1 MNPEQRK
8 ARIEKLYQDEF
19 DFREAM
25 KPFHKAE
32 MRETIVLYCFGN
44 AARSDRYRL
53 RNGAGSIRLRRDD
66 NRWDVS

>member
-32 MRETIVLYCFGN
+32 MRETIVLFALGMLL
-44 AARSDRYRL
+44 AAIAIAFAMVLVRF
-53 RNGAGSIRLRRDD
+53 
-66 NRWDVS
+66 V

>member
-32 MRETIVLYCFGN
+32 MRETIILFALGMLLAAIGIGFAMVLVRF
-44 AARSDRYRL
+44 
-53 RNGAGSIRLRRDD
+53 
-66 NRWDVS
+66 V

>member
-32 MRETIVLYCFGN
+32 MRETIVLFGVGMLF
-44 AARSDRYRL
+44 AAIGIAFAMVLVRF
-53 RNGAGSIRLRRDD
+53 
-66 NRWDVS
+66 V